1 MDFVSPL
8 KAVIFDW
15 GNTLMTDFG
24 LEGPMCDWP
33 RVEAVS
39 GACETLKALFGHF
52 SLIVAT
58 NGESS
63 GASEV
68 RRALERVGMNRFFQ
82 AVFAQ
87 KDLGV
92 GKPDKAFFAAI
103 CEAKGLRPD
112 ECLMVGDHAEKDVKG
127 ASDFGMRAL
136 LYDPEDSYPDF
147 RGEKIRD
154 LRELLKLI

>member
-1 MDFVSPL
+1 MSSL

-39 GACETLKALFGHF
+39 GACETLKDLFGHF

-58 NGESS
+58 NGKSS
-63 GASEV
+63 GAPEV
-68 RRALERVGMNRFFQ
+68 SRAMERVGLNRFFE

-87 KDLGV
+87 KDWGV
-92 GKPDKAFFAAI
+92 GKPDKAFFEVI
-103 CEAKGLRPD
+103 CRESGLKPD

-136 LYDPEDSYPDF
+136 LFDPENNYPDF
-147 RGEKIRD
+147 KGEKIRD